1 MEIKY
6 LISIKIYKG
15 GKMTNKKERIG
26 IKTGV
31 ITKIIE
37 SINMTRHEGYGSGDG
52 NGRECE
58 G

>member
-1 MEIKY
+1 
-6 LISIKIYKG
+6 
-15 GKMTNKKERIG
+15 MTNKKERIG